1 MTKSCHL
8 GIVVFQM
15 TYQDIYM
22 LCLIVDCISFQ
33 VHVLP
38 PSDMKFAPKRV
49 EAMVTTEL
57 ELPLAVFGLLQGQFI
72 FVMNVL

>member
-1 MTKSCHL
+1 
-8 GIVVFQM
+8 
-15 TYQDIYM
+15 
-22 LCLIVDCISFQ
+22 
-33 VHVLP
+33 
-38 PSDMKFAPKRV
+38 MKFAPKRV